1 MLKGALTALITPF
14 DNNGSVAEKTLCD
27 LVEWQV
33 KQGINGLVP
42 VGTTGE
48 SPTLSYQEHKRV
60 IELCV
65 RQVAKRVPVI
75 AGAGSNSTKE
85 AVELA
90 EFAEKAGADAVLVV
104 TPYYN
109 KPNQRGMY
117 QHFSTVAKAISIP
130 LIIYNI
136 PGRSVIDMTADTMA
150 KLHHDCK
157 NIIGVKDATGKI
169 ERVSEQRQKCGT
181 DFVQLSG
188 DDSTAL
194 GFNAQGGVGCI
205 SVTSNIAPKQCA
217 ELFQACREN
226 NFAKALELNDRLM
239 PLNRALFIEP
249 SPAGVKYAAE
259 KLGICT
265 SVVRSPIVP
274 IEEETRKI
282 IDAAL
287 KHAGLLDD

>member
-14 DNNGSVAEKTLCD
+14 DKNGNVAEKTLCD

-130 LIIYNI
+130 LVIYNI

-169 ERVSEQRQKCGT
+169 ERVSEQRQKCGK

-239 PLNRALFIEP
+239 PLNRALFLEP

-274 IEEETRKI
+274 IEDTTKHI

-287 KHAGLLDD
+287 KHAGLVND

>member
-14 DNNGSVAEKTLCD
+14 DKNGNVAEKTLCD

-33 KQGINGLVP
+33 KQGINGIVP

-157 NIIGVKDATGKI
+157 NIIGVKDATSKI
-169 ERVSEQRQKCGT
+169 ERVSEQREKCGK

-239 PLNRALFIEP
+239 PLNRALFLEP

-274 IEEETRKI
+274 IEDTTKRI

-287 KHAGLLDD
+287 KHAGLVND

>member
-14 DNNGSVAEKTLCD
+14 DKNGNVAEKTLCD

-136 PGRSVIDMTADTMA
+136 PGRSVIDMNADTMA

-169 ERVSEQRQKCGT
+169 ERVSEQREKCGK

-205 SVTSNIAPKQCA
+205 SVTSNVAPKQCA

-239 PLNRALFIEP
+239 PLNRALFVEP

-274 IEEETRKI
+274 IEDTTKRI

-287 KHAGLLDD
+287 KHAGLVND

>member
-14 DNNGSVAEKTLCD
+14 DKNGNVAEKTLCD

-33 KQGINGLVP
+33 KQGINGIVP

-130 LIIYNI
+130 LVIYNI

-169 ERVSEQRQKCGT
+169 ERVSEQRQKCGK

-239 PLNRALFIEP
+239 PLNRALFLEP

-259 KLGICT
+259 KLGVCT

-274 IEEETRKI
+274 IEDTTKHI

-287 KHAGLLDD
+287 KHAGLVND

>member
-14 DNNGSVAEKTLCD
+14 DKNGNVAEKTLCD

-117 QHFSTVAKAISIP
+117 EHFSTVAKAISIP

-136 PGRSVIDMTADTMA
+136 PGRSVVDMTADTMA
-150 KLHHDCK
+150 KLHHDFE

-169 ERVSEQRQKCGT
+169 ERASEQRRKCGK

-239 PLNRALFIEP
+239 PLNRALFLEP

-274 IEEETRKI
+274 IEEETKHI

-287 KHAGLLDD
+287 KHAGLVND

>member
-14 DNNGSVAEKTLCD
+14 DKNGNVAEKTLCD

-33 KQGINGLVP
+33 KQGINGIVP

-169 ERVSEQRQKCGT
+169 ERVSEQREKCGK

-239 PLNRALFIEP
+239 PLNRALFLEP

-274 IEEETRKI
+274 IEDTTKHI

-287 KHAGLLDD
+287 KHAGLVND

>member
-14 DNNGSVAEKTLCD
+14 DKNGNVAEKTLCD

-169 ERVSEQRQKCGT
+169 ERVSEQREKCGK

-239 PLNRALFIEP
+239 PLNRALFLEP

-274 IEEETRKI
+274 IEDTTKHI

-287 KHAGLLDD
+287 KHAGLVND

>member
-287 KHAGLLDD
+287 KHAGLLDE

>member
-14 DNNGSVAEKTLCD
+14 DKNGNVSEKTLCD

-117 QHFSTVAKAISIP
+117 EHFSTVAKAISIP

-136 PGRSVIDMTADTMA
+136 PGRSVVDMTADTMA
-150 KLHHDCK
+150 KLHHDFE

-169 ERVSEQRQKCGT
+169 ERASEQRRKCGK

-239 PLNRALFIEP
+239 PLNRALFLEP

-274 IEEETRKI
+274 IEDETKHI

-287 KHAGLLDD
+287 KHAGLVND

>member
-14 DNNGSVAEKTLCD
+14 DKNGNVAEKTLCD

-33 KQGINGLVP
+33 KQGINGIVP

-130 LIIYNI
+130 LVIYNI

-169 ERVSEQRQKCGT
+169 ERVSEQREKCGK

-239 PLNRALFIEP
+239 PLNRALFLEP

-274 IEEETRKI
+274 IEDTTKRI

-287 KHAGLLDD
+287 KHAGLVND

>member
-14 DNNGSVAEKTLCD
+14 DKNGNVAEKTLCD

-117 QHFSTVAKAISIP
+117 EHFSTVAKAISIP

-136 PGRSVIDMTADTMA
+136 PGRSVVDMTADTMA
-150 KLHHDCK
+150 KLHHDFE

-169 ERVSEQRQKCGT
+169 ERASEQRRKCGK

-226 NFAKALELNDRLM
+226 NFARALELNDRLM
-239 PLNRALFIEP
+239 PLNRALFLEP

-274 IEEETRKI
+274 IEDETKHI

-287 KHAGLLDD
+287 KHAGLVND

>member
-14 DNNGSVAEKTLCD
+14 DKNGNVAEKTLCD

-157 NIIGVKDATGKI
+157 NIIGVKDATSKI
-169 ERVSEQRQKCGT
+169 ERVSEQREKCGK

-239 PLNRALFIEP
+239 PLNRALFLEP

-265 SVVRSPIVP
+265 SFVRSPIVP
-274 IEEETRKI
+274 IEDTTKDI

-287 KHAGLLDD
+287 KHAGLVND

>member
-14 DNNGSVAEKTLCD
+14 DKNGNVAEKTLCD

-169 ERVSEQRQKCGT
+169 ERVSEQRQKCGK

-239 PLNRALFIEP
+239 PLNRALFLEP

-274 IEEETRKI
+274 IEDTTKHI

-287 KHAGLLDD
+287 KHAGLVND

>member
-14 DNNGSVAEKTLCD
+14 DKNGNVAEKTLCD

-65 RQVAKRVPVI
+65 RRVAKRVPVI

-117 QHFSTVAKAISIP
+117 EHFSTVAKAISIP

-136 PGRSVIDMTADTMA
+136 PGRSVVDMTADTMA
-150 KLHHDCK
+150 KLHHDFE

-169 ERVSEQRQKCGT
+169 ERASEQRRKCGK

-239 PLNRALFIEP
+239 PLNRALFLEP

-274 IEEETRKI
+274 IEDETKHI

-287 KHAGLLDD
+287 KHAGLVND